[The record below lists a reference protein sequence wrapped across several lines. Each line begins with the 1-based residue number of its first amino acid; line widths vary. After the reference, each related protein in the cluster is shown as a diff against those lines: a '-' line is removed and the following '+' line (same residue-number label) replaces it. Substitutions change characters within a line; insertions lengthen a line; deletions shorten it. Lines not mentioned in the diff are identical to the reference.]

1 MGRSTNK
8 GVSTHYAP
16 LEVEMSKRLSD
27 VFDMAR
33 FPLII
38 LVLFIHV
45 LPFEHV
51 LIEPKLTVRNTYTFF
66 TEMISHNLGKIAV
79 PCFFII
85 SGYYFFSKL
94 ESSPKI
100 SWYANQ
106 WKKRFYSLCLPYIIW
121 NICLIAAILL
131 KNYLFGKIGLGHD
144 VFLEQI
150 KETNWHV
157 LLWTYPINYPLWY
170 IRDLI
175 CMTLLTPFFYIL
187 FRYTK
192 YIGLLFI
199 AITYISTYDTNIP
212 GLSMTAIFYFGTGAY
227 LGINK
232 LNLLELT
239 RRIKNISY
247 FIATILLIL
256 ATALNGRD
264 AHELVVRL
272 FIPFGIISFFSIL
285 DTLANTPSIKYKLG
299 TMAIPVFWIYVTH
312 EIYILNWIKGFWHE
326 IVNESPFIWN
336 WIAYL
341 TTPIVTLFCCLALY
355 LFTRRYCP
363 HILAFSTGNRIF
375 SRKKQQ

>member
-8 GVSTHYAP
+8 GVYTQHAP
-16 LEVEMSKRLSD
+16 LEVEMSKRLSE

-33 FPLII
+33 FPLIL

-45 LPFEHV
+45 LPFDRV
-51 LIEPKLTVRNTYTFF
+51 LIKPELTARNAYTFF
-66 TEMISHNLGKIAV
+66 TEMISHTLGEIAV

-85 SGYYFFSKL
+85 SGYYFFNKL
-94 ESSPKI
+94 ENSPNI

-121 NICLIAAILL
+121 NACLIAAILV
-131 KNYLFGKIGLGHD
+131 KNYLFDKIGLGHD
-144 VFLEQI
+144 VFHKQI
-150 KETNWHV
+150 KETSWHV
-157 LLWTYPINYPLWY
+157 LLWTHPINFPLWY

-175 CMTLLTPFFYIL
+175 CMTLLTPLFYIL

-192 YIGLLFI
+192 HIGLLFI
-199 AITYISTYDTNIP
+199 AVTYISTYDTNIP
-212 GLSMTAIFYFGTGAY
+212 GISMTAIFYFGIGAY

-232 LNLLELT
+232 LNLLVLT
-239 RRIKNISY
+239 RRIKTSSY
-247 FIATILLIL
+247 YIATLLLIL
-256 ATALNGRD
+256 ATALNGRQ
-264 AHELVVRL
+264 AHEFIVRL
-272 FIPFGIISFFSIL
+272 FIPFGIISFLNIL
-285 DTLANTPSIKYKLG
+285 NTLANNTSIKNNLSA
-299 TMAIPVFWIYVTH
+299 MAIPVFWIYVTH